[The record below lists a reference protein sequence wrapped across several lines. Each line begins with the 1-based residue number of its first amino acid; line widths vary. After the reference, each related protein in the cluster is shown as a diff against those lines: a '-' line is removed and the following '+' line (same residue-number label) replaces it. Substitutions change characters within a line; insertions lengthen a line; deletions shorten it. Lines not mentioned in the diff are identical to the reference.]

1 MISRAE
7 TPSRKPAGTSADA
20 PNYEAFVCRV
30 QREAGLSTPGEAA
43 LAARATLTTLAERL
57 RLETDE
63 PDVDLLISGLSF
75 QLPEQLR
82 EPFVNGHECAS
93 RGNTSRKNT
102 VDPTPVE
109 FCLAEFYRRVSRM
122 TGTEPAEAETQARA
136 VAMSLDVSISGVELD
151 RIRSRLPDEFE
162 FLFV

>member
-7 TPSRKPAGTSADA
+7 TSSRKPAGMSADA
-20 PNYEAFVCRV
+20 PDYEAFVCRV

-82 EPFVNGHECAS
+82 EPLVNAHGGGS
-93 RGNTSRKNT
+93 RRTT
-102 VDPTPVE
+102 VAPAPVE

-122 TGTEPAEAETQARA
+122 TGVEPAEAETQARA
-136 VAMSLDVSISGVELD
+136 VAVSLDASISGVELD